1 MSKNELIEKLRSIDS
16 NVWAGILPPS
26 EDKHHKILDRFVTP
40 QPSLEQKVR
49 AATWIA
55 AMGVNHSGI
64 GTQATLMWPYREFN
78 EAEVARFAANTL
90 ADALTVLLQALPP
103 QQIDKLWTDQ
113 DERLSFVLEPGLP
126 DDKNAVQ

>member
-1 MSKNELIEKLRSIDS
+1 MSNDELIEKLRSIDS
-16 NVWAGILPPS
+16 NVWGGILPPS
-26 EDKHHKILDRFVTP
+26 EDKHHKILDRFVTT

-78 EAEVARFAANTL
+78 EGRSSAIC
-90 ADALTVLLQALPP
+90 D
-103 QQIDKLWTDQ
+103 
-113 DERLSFVLEPGLP
+113 
-126 DDKNAVQ
+126 